1 MIGNPVDYDKK
12 FKDTFPT
19 LQPTFDADLKEY
31 LSLVP
36 GKNVLDLGIGQGKNS
51 IPLSELGFNVTGV
64 DYSTKC
70 LDICKANCS
79 KLDLVKSDIRLFDIE
94 KNKYDLILSSCVLHF
109 LHKDDSYKIMHSMK
123 DNINQYGL
131 VYVSVFSTQD
141 PKFNKVSSSEHFDV
155 LDNNVFHN
163 KINDTYLSF
172 FTKEEI
178 LDIFSGFTT
187 IFVSDKYSLDLDH
200 GEPHYHGLIK
210 YIGRKEKFLDK

>member
-31 LSLVP
+31 LSLIP
-36 GKNVLDLGIGQGKNS
+36 GKNVLDLGTGQGKNS
-51 IPLSELGFNVTGV
+51 IPLSELGFDVTGV

-70 LDICKANCS
+70 LDICKANSS

-109 LHKDDSYKIMHSMK
+109 LHKDDSYKIIQSMK
-123 DNINQYGL
+123 DNINQNGL
-131 VYVSVFSTQD
+131 VYISVFSTQD

-155 LDNNVFHN
+155 LENNVFHN
-163 KINDTYLSF
+163 IINDTYISF

-178 LDIFSGFTT
+178 LDIFKGFET
-187 IFVSDKYSLDLDH
+187 IYISEEYSLELIRPN
-200 GEPHYHGLIK
+200 PHYSGVIK
-210 YIGRKEKFLDK
+210 YIGRK